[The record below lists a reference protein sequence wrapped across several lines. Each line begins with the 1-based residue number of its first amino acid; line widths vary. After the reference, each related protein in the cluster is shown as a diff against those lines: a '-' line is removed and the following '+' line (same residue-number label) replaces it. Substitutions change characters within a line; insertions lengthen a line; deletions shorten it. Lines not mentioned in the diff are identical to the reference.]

1 MAIRY
6 VVRKRKTPLP
16 PPIKLGLEDTKAFN
30 WLFDD
35 WVGEPLP
42 AQVTVHDARTKS
54 GKLIISSG
62 HHKAYVPEPK
72 GDPKTVTPLRP
83 STHQQSP
90 ASRQWDPDD
99 LLTEDDDDSALDPR

>member
-6 VVRKRKTPLP
+6 VVRKRKTPLT
-16 PPIKLGLEDTKAFN
+16 PPIKLGHEDTKAFN

-35 WVGEPLP
+35 WVGDPLP

-62 HHKAYVPEPK
+62 HHKAYVPESKVAPK
-72 GDPKTVTPLRP
+72 PEPPVKP
-83 STHQQSP
+83 STQQQSP

-99 LLTEDDDDSALDPR
+99 LISDDDSALDPR

>member
-16 PPIKLGLEDTKAFN
+16 PPIKLGHEDTKAFN

-35 WVGEPLP
+35 WVGDPLP

-62 HHKAYVPEPK
+62 HHKAYVPES
-72 GDPKTVTPLRP
+72 KTKIPLKP
-83 STHQQSP
+83 LNPQQSP

-99 LLTEDDDDSALDPR
+99 LISDDDDDSALDPR